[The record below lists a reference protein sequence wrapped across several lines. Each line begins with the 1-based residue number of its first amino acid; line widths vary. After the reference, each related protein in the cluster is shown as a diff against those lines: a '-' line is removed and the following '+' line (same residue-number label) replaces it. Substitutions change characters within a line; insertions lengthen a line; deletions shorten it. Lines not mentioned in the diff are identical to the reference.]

1 MLTRSSNIMALAAGA
16 ALIVALLTMPQPG
29 SVDVADSGRDNTNNS
44 NTAWNEIEPEAV
56 THVESLLTAFAQQM
70 KSQPQSQGHD
80 EKPRPQVDR
89 FTRDRRPSRP
99 GDHKTLQRDQLPKD
113 SRLPSELIDR
123 CMEVAFEVDAELGTQ
138 LQALREQK
146 PEQFEQLM
154 RQGEARRLLA
164 LAQLKQ
170 RDPHLYRIKITEL
183 SQEVQIRRVVREYH
197 DAVARE
203 DASRANVLR
212 KQLETLVQMQLV
224 QEITTRGEY
233 IIRLEEELRQLREEL
248 EDLCENFQTVLEQRL
263 ESQLQQYDTAAAAAD
278 DDDVDAAD
286 AELAAMPKQ
295 P

>member
-1 MLTRSSNIMALAAGA
+1 MLTRSSNIMTLAAGA
-16 ALIVALLTMPQPG
+16 ALIVALLTVPQPG
-29 SVDVADSGRDNTNNS
+29 SVDVVDSGRISTNNS
-44 NTAWNEIEPEAV
+44 NTAQSEIEPEAV
-56 THVESLLTAFAQQM
+56 THVESLLTAFAQQ
-70 KSQPQSQGHD
+70 PQSQGHN

-89 FTRDRRPSRP
+89 LTRDRRPSRP
-99 GDHKTLQRDQLPKD
+99 GDHKAPLQRDQLPRD

-123 CMEVAFEVDAELGTQ
+123 CMEVAFEVDAELGSQ
-138 LQALREQK
+138 LQLLREQK
-146 PEQFEQLM
+146 PEQFEQVM

-197 DAVARE
+197 DAVAQE
-203 DASRANVLR
+203 DTSRANVLR

-263 ESQLQQYDTAAAAAD
+263 ESQLRQYDAAAAD
-278 DDDVDAAD
+278 DDDDAD
-286 AELAAMPKQ
+286 AELAVMPKQ